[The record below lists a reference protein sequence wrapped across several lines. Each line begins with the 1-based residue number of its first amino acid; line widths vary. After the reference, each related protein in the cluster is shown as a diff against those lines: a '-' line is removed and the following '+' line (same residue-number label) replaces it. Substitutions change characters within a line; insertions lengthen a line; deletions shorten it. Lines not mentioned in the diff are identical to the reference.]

1 MAYIAVNKNGT
12 KVTQAPIQKFT
23 TEQSSAINAEWKR
36 FNERQNAIAAN
47 AGLPADAMNQQFALM
62 QNQMAMG
69 NALPVPKDVWGQWAS
84 DFIDVQRNQLGVFAD
99 IAATNSRSVPL
110 HVLMD
115 HFGVM
120 SNVGDDVNV
129 SLDGRSSGKSDSP
142 ILNYEGTPIAV
153 FDNTM
158 SFGWRQMLGIQASG
172 SNMQA
177 IAQDAKRRR
186 LLESLEDM
194 VINGRDD
201 IVVGGSQIYGL
212 TNHPNR
218 GTTTHGLTLSTCT
231 AAEAKAAVVALL
243 KVLHGM
249 NFRSGVTLYMNWDDY
264 FAWSSYDY
272 QMGAGAVV
280 GVETRR
286 VTIEMEVLNLAGI
299 DRIVA
304 TDSVPANTLIGLV
317 KDRSVVE
324 MLNGMP
330 ATTRALTRQNPE
342 DDYVF
347 KNIAVQSLQLKYDAD
362 DQMGLAVSTQS

>member
-1 MAYIAVNKNGT
+1 MAYIARNKNGQT
-12 KVTQAPIQKFT
+12 VTQAPVQQFT
-23 TEQSSAINAEWKR
+23 AEQSAAVNAQWKA
-36 FNERQNAIAAN
+36 FNERQSAIAN
-47 AGLPADAMNQQFALM
+47 ASGLPVESRSQQWALNQNALF
-62 QNQMAMG
+62 MG
-69 NALPVPKDVWGQWAS
+69 NAFPVPKDAWGQWAR
-84 DFIDVQRNQLGVFAD
+84 DFIDVQRNQLGIFAD
-99 IAATNSRSVPL
+99 IASTNSRSVPL
-110 HVLMD
+110 SVLVD
-115 HFGVM
+115 HFGVI

-129 SLDGRSSGKSDSP
+129 SLDGRSSAKGDSP
-142 ILNYEGTPIAV
+142 IVDYNGTPIAV

-158 SFGWRQMLGIQASG
+158 TFGWRQMLQMQSAG
-172 SNMQA
+172 SNMQMV
-177 IAQDAKRRR
+177 AQNAKRRR

-194 VINGRDD
+194 VLNGRSD
-201 IVVGGSQIYGL
+201 IVVGGMPIYGL
-212 TNHPNR
+212 LNHPNR
-218 GTTTHGLTLSTCT
+218 GTTTHGLTLAT
-231 AAEAKAAVVALL
+231 ATPAEAKAAVVALL
-243 KVLHGM
+243 KVLHGK

-272 QMGAGAVV
+272 QMGTGALV

-286 VTIEMEVLNLAGI
+286 VSIEMEILNLAGI

-317 KDRSVVE
+317 KQREVVE

-347 KNIAVQSLQLKYDAD
+347 KNIAVQSLQLKYDAQ